1 LKIRPA
7 TIADR
12 AAFIRENTRL
22 FAPRLVPEIRL
33 HQADALVP
41 LWRATEPDLAVLGLP
56 PPYWAFA
63 WAGGQALA
71 RYILDNPET
80 VAGKCVLDF
89 ASGSGI
95 GAIAAAKAGAARVI
109 AAEID
114 AFGRTAIALN
124 AAANGVT
131 LEIERAD
138 LVGRADP
145 AWQAVIAGDVC
156 YEEPMAG
163 LVAAWLKSLARE
175 ALVLM
180 GDPQRAYFPAD
191 GLDQLARYAVET
203 TIEIEDSDL
212 RSAAV
217 WLVRDP
223 AGDVIGVTA
232 RKHSLS

>member
-1 LKIRPA
+1 MKIRAA

-33 HQADALVP
+33 HQADELVP
-41 LWRATEPDLAVLGLP
+41 LWRATEPDLEVLGLP

-71 RYILDNPET
+71 RYILDRPET

-131 LEIERAD
+131 LEIERTD
-138 LVGRADP
+138 LIGRIDP
-145 AWQAVIAGDVC
+145 AWQVVTAGDVC
-156 YEEPMAG
+156 YEQPMAG
-163 LVAAWLKSLARE
+163 LVEAWLKSLARQ

-180 GDPQRAYFPAD
+180 GDPQRTYLPASGID
-191 GLDQLARYAVET
+191 RLARYDVQT
-203 TIEIEDSDL
+203 TTEIEDTDL
-212 RSAAV
+212 RNATVWRVRAPAV
-217 WLVRDP
+217 
-223 AGDVIGVTA
+223 
-232 RKHSLS
+232 